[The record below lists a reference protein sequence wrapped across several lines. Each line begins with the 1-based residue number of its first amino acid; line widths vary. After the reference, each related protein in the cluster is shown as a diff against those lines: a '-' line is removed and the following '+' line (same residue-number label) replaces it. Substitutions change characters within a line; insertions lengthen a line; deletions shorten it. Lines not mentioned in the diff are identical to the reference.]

1 MQEFITNTSNNPI
14 IKIFVIALL
23 FDVFLG
29 SLRAIK
35 ERNWNSTIGINGMLR
50 KAGMVGSIVFLALAD
65 NVIQFNLI
73 AWVPEAIRTAISLNT
88 VGICDLFGI
97 MFILYELTSVVKNAA
112 IVGIIG
118 KKLSTKLQNWLKKM
132 TSELDGK
139 LDDKDKK

>member
-1 MQEFITNTSNNPI
+1 MIQTLINNTSNSPI
-14 IKIFVIALL
+14 VKIFIIALL

-35 ERNWNSTIGINGMLR
+35 EKNWNSTIGINGMLR

-65 NVIQFNLI
+65 VVICFNLI
-73 AWVPEAIRTAISLNT
+73 AWVPENIKQVFNLNS
-88 VGICDLFGI
+88 VGLCDLFGL
-97 MFILYELTSVVKNAA
+97 MFLLYELTSVLKNAA

-118 KKLSTKLQNWLKKM
+118 KKLSNKLQKILQKL

-139 LDDKDKK
+139 IDKK

>member
-1 MQEFITNTSNNPI
+1 MIQTLINNTSNSPI
-14 IKIFVIALL
+14 VKIFIIALL

-35 ERNWNSTIGINGMLR
+35 EKNWNSTIGINGMLR

-65 NVIQFNLI
+65 VVICFNLI
-73 AWVPEAIRTAISLNT
+73 AWVPDNIKQVFNLNS
-88 VGICDLFGI
+88 VGLCDLFGL
-97 MFILYELTSVVKNAA
+97 MFLLYELTSVLKNAA

-118 KKLSTKLQNWLKKM
+118 KKLSNKLQKILQKL

-139 LDDKDKK
+139 IDKK